1 MREAIGGDAT
11 AIKSH
16 QERNQEHSGA
26 QSRALRSAIKSHQE
40 RSQEPAIRSAI
51 KSTQERN
58 QEPSG
63 AQSRAIRSAIKS
75 TQVVSLDTLEQR
87 HRFHSAHRRQRG
99 RVLAAR
105 RSLDE
110 LLIDLM

>member
-40 RSQEPAIRSAI
+40 R
-51 KSTQERN
+51 N

-63 AQSRAIRSAIKS
+63 AQSRALRWSLS
-75 TQVVSLDTLEQR
+75 TPLSSGTGFIVLIAGSVAVYSPPAEALTSFSLT
-87 HRFHSAHRRQRG
+87 
-99 RVLAAR
+99 
-105 RSLDE
+105 
-110 LLIDLM
+110 

>member
-26 QSRALRSAIKSHQE
+26 QSRAL
-40 RSQEPAIRSAI
+40 RSAI

>member
-51 KSTQERN
+51 KSTQ
-58 QEPSG
+58 
-63 AQSRAIRSAIKS
+63 
-75 TQVVSLDTLEQR
+75 VVSLDTLEQR

>member
-26 QSRALRSAIKSHQE
+26 QSRALRSAIKSH
-40 RSQEPAIRSAI
+40 
-51 KSTQERN
+51 QERN

>member
-40 RSQEPAIRSAI
+40 R
-51 KSTQERN
+51 N

-63 AQSRAIRSAIKS
+63 AQSRALRWSLS
-75 TQVVSLDTLEQR
+75 THLSSGTGFIVLIAGSVAVYSPPAEALTSFSLT
-87 HRFHSAHRRQRG
+87 
-99 RVLAAR
+99 
-105 RSLDE
+105 
-110 LLIDLM
+110 